1 MSNIPQSW
9 IYYALGLLLAFL
21 GAMIVGAMLTWG
33 FVIPGLIV
41 GSIFGIIAYFLYF
54 FGNKLEANDIN
65 THTPHNLTDINNR
78 NIKTGGGVYNEQIQ
92 GDSINIQGNKIYLGQ
107 DFSEVASQIQEILN
121 ELQNQGDDSVSAEE
135 KVINDLKI
143 QIHGDHKIKRK
154 FLKWRKTLGF
164 SNSELLNSRKL
175 AEKVVRFASENSS
188 DFYKNSILTI
198 EDKYQRLHD
207 LLKNKQWKKADKET
221 AKLIYRLMP
230 EDYSYLRVDQI
241 PPKALKKI
249 NKLWVK
255 FSNGRFGFSVQQKI
269 WTKILKVYHSS
280 ENRYRIDDSV
290 YEYFIDSVGWSRE
303 SNRIYHTD
311 IEYSIKAPRG
321 HLPAILM
328 FDDDYY
334 CFDTDNY
341 CSFNQCIFK
350 DLMERQYYNN
360 IFIPSWLKKWL
371 PIEFS

>member
-9 IYYALGLLLAFL
+9 LYYALGFVLAFL
-21 GAMIVGAMLTWG
+21 GAMIAGAMLTWG

-41 GSIFGIIAYFLYF
+41 GSLFGIIAYFLYF
-54 FGNKLEANDIN
+54 FGNKLGANDIN
-65 THTPHNLTDINNR
+65 THPPNNLTDSNNR
-78 NIKTGGGVYNEQIQ
+78 NITTGGGVYNEQIQ
-92 GDSINIQGNKIYLGQ
+92 GDSINIQGNQIYLGQ

-143 QIHGDHKIKRK
+143 QIRRNYRIKRK
-154 FLKWRKTLGF
+154 FLKWRKTLGL
-164 SNSELLNSRKL
+164 SNSKPFNSIEL
-175 AEKVVRFASENSS
+175 AERVVRFARENSS
-188 DFYKNSILTI
+188 NFYEDSILTI
-198 EDKYQRLHD
+198 EDKYQKLHD
-207 LLKNKQWKKADKET
+207 FLKNGRWKEADKET
-221 AKLIYRLMP
+221 VKLIYRLMP
-230 EDYSYLRVDQI
+230 EDHTYIDVDQI
-241 PPKALKKI
+241 PPKDLKKI

-280 ENRYRIDDSV
+280 ENRYWIDNSV

-303 SNRIYHTD
+303 GDRIYHTD

-328 FDDDYY
+328 FEYY
-334 CFDTDNY
+334 YDRFDHSNY
-341 CSFNQCIFK
+341 CAFKKCIFK

-360 IFIPSWLKKWL
+360 ILIPSWLKKWL